1 MAANNYRQRIGAWG
15 ERLAEKYLL
24 DRGFELIERNYR
36 TRYGE
41 VDLVMRQADL
51 LVFVEVKTRSNDT
64 FGFPEDSVTPLK
76 QEHLLLAAE
85 QYLDDHPELPENWRV
100 DVVAILGKPGAT
112 PPEIVWFENAL
123 A

>member
-41 VDLVMRQADL
+41 VDLVMRQADQ